1 MTFVATAVGVL
12 VPLGTII
19 LAIIVLKSTK
29 RKAAADADTAELSA
43 VDSLRRMLNEQTDR
57 VNAEMVRMEARIEYV
72 ERTNVFL
79 RKELGSLRDDN
90 TMKSARI
97 STLESE
103 NRSKDRRITTL
114 ETILRANGLTIPP
127 AQSIGEPQS

>member
-1 MTFVATAVGVL
+1 MTVLLALAGIL

-29 RKAAADADTAELSA
+29 RKAVAEADTAELKA

-57 VNAEMVRMEARIEYV
+57 VNAEMARMETRVAYV
-72 ERTNVFL
+72 EDTNVFL
-79 RKELGSLRDDN
+79 RTELGSLRDDN
-90 TMKSARI
+90 TMKTARI
-97 STLESE
+97 NTLESE

-127 AQSIGEPQS
+127 QQNIGEPQS